1 MKVKESLLKA
11 LAEANGEYI
20 SGTALA
26 EKLGVSRNAVW
37 KAVKALESEGY
48 KIISSPSKGYTF
60 DYDNNRLCEELILS
74 KLETKELGRNLKI
87 YKEVESTNTT
97 AKELA
102 AAGAVHGT
110 AVITDTQTMGKGR
123 LGRQFVSPA
132 GTGMYMSVIIR
143 PNLPIESVPLITPA
157 VAVAAA
163 EATEKLCGHEVQIKW
178 VNDLYMNGKK
188 ICGILTEASLGLEMK
203 SLDYAVI
210 GIGINVLSVADFF
223 SEELRQT
230 ATSVEDETGV
240 KVDRNAIC
248 AAVLNSLE
256 QRLEEIESR
265 KYLSE
270 YRRREYLTGK
280 RITAVVDGKTITGS
294 AVGIDNNANLMIEMP
309 NGDIR
314 YLNAGEANLCRLK
327 R

>member
-1 MKVKESLLKA
+1 MKVKEALLKS
-11 LAEANGEYI
+11 LVEADGEYI

-26 EKLGVSRNAVW
+26 ENLGVSRNAVW

-48 KIISSPSKGYTF
+48 KIESAPSKGYTLAR
-60 DYDNNRLCEELILS
+60 DNNCLCEELILS
-74 KLETKELGRNLKI
+74 KLETKALGRNLRI

-102 AAGAVHGT
+102 SAGAVHGT
-110 AVITDTQTMGKGR
+110 AVIADTQTMGKGR
-123 LGRQFVSPA
+123 LGRQFVSPQ

-143 PNLPIESVPLITPA
+143 PELSIESIPLITPA

-163 EATEKLCGHEVQIKW
+163 EAAEKLCGNEVQIKW

-210 GIGINVLSVADFF
+210 GIGINVLSAADFF

-230 ATSVEDETGV
+230 ATSIEDETGI
-240 KVDRNAIC
+240 KIDRNAIC
-248 AAVLNSLE
+248 AEVLNSLE
-256 QRLEEIESR
+256 QRLEEVENR
-265 KYLSE
+265 RYLAE

-294 AVGIDNNANLMIEMP
+294 AVGIDNNANLMIELP
-309 NGDIR
+309 NGNIK
-314 YLNAGEANLCRLK
+314 YLNAGEANLCRPK
-327 R
+327 K